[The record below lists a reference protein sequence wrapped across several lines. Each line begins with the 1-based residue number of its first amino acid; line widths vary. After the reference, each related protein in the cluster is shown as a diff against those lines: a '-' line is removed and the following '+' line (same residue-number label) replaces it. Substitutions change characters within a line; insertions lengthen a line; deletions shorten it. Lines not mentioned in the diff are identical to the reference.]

1 MKKSAS
7 KGSKHFCNYKFG
19 FTLIELLVVIA
30 IIAIL
35 AAMLLPALARAKS
48 KADRISC
55 LNNLRQ
61 IGVYMQ
67 MYTDDYRDTFP
78 AHRNQNEGD
87 NYANAATNWWG
98 MTVIGGYDLG
108 KSNIFHCPAIKGRRN
123 DPKLS
128 WDWAFNAHKV
138 GYGYNGWY
146 LGYHPY
152 SGDPSASVGGI
163 IFRGHNSFKRTSVKS
178 PVDCLF
184 AGDARPTINGEW
196 SSSLW
201 WLGAC
206 MNPTYSAG
214 GFEGIEQLRHLNKG
228 VVGFIDG
235 HSEARKNEQIN
246 PPRDPGSGSALAL
259 ANSRYWDPLKAA
271 GDR

>member
-1 MKKSAS
+1 MKKTAS
-7 KGSKHFCNYKFG
+7 SGAKRSDDSRWG

-35 AAMLLPALARAKS
+35 AAMLLPALAKAKS

-55 LNNLRQ
+55 LNNFRQ

-67 MYTDDYRDTFP
+67 MYTDDNRDTFP

-87 NYANAATNWWG
+87 NYTTAATNWWG
-98 MTVIGGYDLG
+98 MTILGGYDLR

-123 DPKLS
+123 DARLN
-128 WDWAFNAHKV
+128 WDWAFDAHKV
-138 GYGYNGWY
+138 GYGYNGWF

-152 SGDPSASVGGI
+152 PGNPALSAGGVTV
-163 IFRGHNSFKRTSVKS
+163 RGNNTFKRSSVKS

-184 AGDARPTINGEW
+184 GGDARPTVGGQW

-201 WLGAC
+201 WPASC
-206 MNPTYSAG
+206 MNDQYSSG
-214 GFEGIEQLRHLNKG
+214 GFEGIEQLRHRNTG
-228 VVGFIDG
+228 VVGFVDG
-235 HSEARKNEQIN
+235 HSEARKSDQIN
-246 PPRDPGSGSALAL
+246 PPREPGSGSALGL
-259 ANSRYWDPLKAA
+259 VNSRYWDPLKYA